1 MTKACKN
8 ISFDEARKGRLM
20 KQVIFGKTGLK
31 VSPIAFGG
39 ILIMRLSTADAIEVV
54 KESLNLGG

>member
-1 MTKACKN
+1 
-8 ISFDEARKGRLM
+8 M